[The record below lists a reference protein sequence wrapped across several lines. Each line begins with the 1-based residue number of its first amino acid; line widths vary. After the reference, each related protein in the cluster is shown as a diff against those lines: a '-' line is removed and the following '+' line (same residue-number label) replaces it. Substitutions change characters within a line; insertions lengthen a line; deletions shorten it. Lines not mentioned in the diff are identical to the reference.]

1 MGYSN
6 LHEDAQ
12 ENCPSCNKEHT
23 VSQNFQGS
31 RCYDCRLQEIEAEQ
45 NTL

>member
-6 LHEDAQ
+6 LHEDVQA
-12 ENCPSCNKEHT
+12 NCPSCGKEHT
-23 VSQNFQGS
+23 TCQNFQLA
-31 RCYDCRLQEIEAEQ
+31 RCYECQLQEIEAEQ